1 MKNVIYSLVVAVMA
15 VVLIVAVAVIL
26 PMISTSVT
34 SDAIATSGT
43 ATIKTVDNEAV
54 QPDGG
59 HAERCYLTEATTGM
73 VLYKKNEDERHEIA
87 SMVKI
92 MTLLLT
98 FEAIEKN
105 EASYDELITISR
117 EAAAEKGSELF
128 LDAGAQYRL
137 SDLIKGITVVSA
149 NDASVAVAER
159 LAGSVPAFVD
169 RMNARAQEL
178 GMTNTKFVNATGYP
192 SENEQ
197 YSTARDVNAM
207 TRELIKHKDYY
218 NYSRIWVEDFTHPSG
233 RITGLANT
241 NKLVRFY
248 KGCDSGKTGY
258 TSTAKFCLSASA
270 ERNGLRVVGTVIGAE
285 SSDNRFSAMRKM
297 FDYSFM
303 NYKAE
308 CVKECGSNADIEISV
323 KKGKEDSITPIFS
336 ADLKFITSRAGG
348 EYTVEYETQEIIAPM
363 SKGSVVGKAKL
374 MSGDK
379 VVSEVNL
386 ILDRDVEKASFFDYI
401 RKICR

>member
-1 MKNVIYSLVVAVMA
+1 MKNVIYLHVVAVL
-15 VVLIVAVAVIL
+15 VVVFVFAIAMVI
-26 PMISTSVT
+26 PMTTSV
-34 SDAIATSGT
+34 AGEVEATT
-43 ATIKTVDNEAV
+43 CATTIETINDSAT
-54 QPDGG
+54 QADGVL
-59 HAERCYLTEATTGM
+59 AERCYLTEATTGM

-98 FEAIEKN
+98 FEAVERG
-105 EASYDELITISR
+105 EVSYDELITISR
-117 EAAAEKGSELF
+117 EAASEKGSELF
-128 LDAGAQYRL
+128 LDAGAQYKL

-159 LAGSVPAFVD
+159 LAGSVPAFVE

-197 YSTARDVNAM
+197 YSTARDVNIM

-241 NKLVRFY
+241 NKLIRFY

-285 SSDNRFSAMRKM
+285 SSDKRFSAMRKM

-303 NYKAE
+303 NYKSE
-308 CVKECGSNADIEISV
+308 CVKASGSYVNVDVNV
-323 KKGKEDSITPIFS
+323 KRGKVDTVTPILKD
-336 ADLKFITSRAGG
+336 DLKFISSRAGG
-348 EYTVEYETQEIIAPM
+348 EYTVEYELNDICAPM
-363 SKGSVVGKAKL
+363 SKGSVVGKAKII
-374 MSGDK
+374 SDNV
-379 VVSEVNL
+379 VVSEVEL
-386 ILDRDVEKASFFDYI
+386 VLESDVKKASFFDYI

>member
-15 VVLIVAVAVIL
+15 VVFVVAVIAL
-26 PMISTSVT
+26 IPMISTNVT
-34 SDAIATSGT
+34 TDVETTSGT
-43 ATIKTVDNEAV
+43 ATINTIDSDAV

-59 HAERCYLTEATTGM
+59 QADRCYLTEATTGM

-92 MTLLLT
+92 MTLLLS
-98 FEAIEKN
+98 FEAIERG
-105 EASYDELITISR
+105 EASYDEPITISHD
-117 EAAAEKGSELF
+117 AAAEKGSELF

-178 GMTNTKFVNATGYP
+178 GMTNTKFANATGYP
-192 SENEQ
+192 TENEQ
-197 YSTARDVNAM
+197 YSTARDVNTM

-270 ERNGLRVVGTVIGAE
+270 ERNGLRVVGTIIGAE

-308 CVKECGSNADIEISV
+308 CVKESGSNADIVINV
-323 KKGKEDSITPIFS
+323 KKGKMDSITPIFN
-336 ADLKFITSRAGG
+336 ADLKFVTSRAGG
-348 EYTVEYETQEIIAPM
+348 EYTVEYETQDIVAPM

-379 VVSEVNL
+379 VIAEVDL
-386 ILDRDVEKASFFDYI
+386 VLSSDVEKASFIDYI

>member
-1 MKNVIYSLVVAVMA
+1 MKNVIYLHVVAVL
-15 VVLIVAVAVIL
+15 VVVFMFAIAMVIL
-26 PMISTSVT
+26 MTTSV
-34 SDAIATSGT
+34 AGEVEATT
-43 ATIKTVDNEAV
+43 CATTIDTINDSAT
-54 QPDGG
+54 QADGG
-59 HAERCYLTEATTGM
+59 LAERCYLTEATTGM

-98 FEAIEKN
+98 FEAVERG
-105 EASYDELITISR
+105 EVSYDELITISR
-117 EAAAEKGSELF
+117 EAASEKGSELF
-128 LDAGAQYRL
+128 LDAGAQYKL

-159 LAGSVPAFVD
+159 LAGSVPAFVE

-197 YSTARDVNAM
+197 YSTARDVNIM
-207 TRELIKHKDYY
+207 TRELIKHKEYY

-241 NKLVRFY
+241 NKLIRFY

-285 SSDNRFSAMRKM
+285 SSDKRFSAMRKM

-303 NYKAE
+303 NYKSE
-308 CVKECGSNADIEISV
+308 CVKASGSYANVDVNV
-323 KKGKEDSITPIFS
+323 KRGKVDTVTPILKD
-336 ADLKFITSRAGG
+336 DLKFISSRAGG
-348 EYTVEYETQEIIAPM
+348 EYTVEYELNDICAPM
-363 SKGSVVGKAKL
+363 SKGSVVGKAKII
-374 MSGDK
+374 SDNV
-379 VVSEVNL
+379 VVSEVELVLEN
-386 ILDRDVEKASFFDYI
+386 DVKKASFFDYI

>member
-1 MKNVIYSLVVAVMA
+1 MKNVIYLHVVAVL
-15 VVLIVAVAVIL
+15 VVVFVFAIAMVI
-26 PMISTSVT
+26 PMTTSV
-34 SDAIATSGT
+34 AGEVEATT
-43 ATIKTVDNEAV
+43 CATTIETINDSAT
-54 QPDGG
+54 QADGG
-59 HAERCYLTEATTGM
+59 LAERCYLTEATTGM

-98 FEAIEKN
+98 FEAVERG
-105 EASYDELITISR
+105 EVSYDELITISR
-117 EAAAEKGSELF
+117 EAASEKGSELF
-128 LDAGAQYRL
+128 LDAGAQYKL

-159 LAGSVPAFVD
+159 LAGSVPAFVE

-197 YSTARDVNAM
+197 YSTARDVNIM

-218 NYSRIWVEDFTHPSG
+218 NYSRIWVEDYTHPSG

-241 NKLVRFY
+241 NKLIRFY

-285 SSDNRFSAMRKM
+285 SSDKRFSAMRKM

-303 NYKAE
+303 NYKSE
-308 CVKECGSNADIEISV
+308 CVKASGSYVNVDVNV
-323 KKGKEDSITPIFS
+323 KRGKVDTVTPIFKD
-336 ADLKFITSRAGG
+336 DLKFISSRAGG
-348 EYTVEYETQEIIAPM
+348 EYTVEYELNDICAPM
-363 SKGSVVGKAKL
+363 SKGSVVGKAKII
-374 MSGDK
+374 SDNA
-379 VVSEVNL
+379 VVSEVELVLEND
-386 ILDRDVEKASFFDYI
+386 IKKASFFDYI

>member
-1 MKNVIYSLVVAVMA
+1 MKNVIYSLVVAVLA
-15 VVLIVAVAVIL
+15 VVF
-26 PMISTSVT
+26 MM
-34 SDAIATSGT
+34 AIAIVVPMNATSMTGEIETTCST
-43 ATIKTVDNEAV
+43 ATVNNIDGESV

-59 HAERCYLTEATTGM
+59 LATRCYLTEATTGM
-73 VLYKKNEDERHEIA
+73 VLYRKNEDERHEIA

-98 FEAIEKN
+98 FEAIERG

-117 EAAAEKGSELF
+117 EAADEKGSELF
-128 LDAGAQYRL
+128 LDAGVQYKL
-137 SDLIKGITVVSA
+137 SDLIKGIIVVSA

-159 LAGSVPAFVD
+159 LAGSVPSFVD
-169 RMNARAQEL
+169 RMNTRAQEL
-178 GMTNTKFVNATGYP
+178 GMTNTKFANATGYP
-192 SENEQ
+192 SEYEQ
-197 YSTARDVNAM
+197 YSTARDVNIM

-270 ERNGLRVVGTVIGAE
+270 ERNGLRIVGTVIGAE
-285 SSDNRFSAMRKM
+285 SSDKRFGAMRKM

-308 CVKECGSNADIEISV
+308 CVKECGSYADADISV
-323 KKGKEDSITPIFS
+323 KGGKVDSVTPILKG
-336 ADLKFITSRAGG
+336 DLKFISSRAGG
-348 EYTVEYETQEIIAPM
+348 DYTVEYETMEIKAPM
-363 SKGSVVGKAKL
+363 SKGSVVGKAKII
-374 MSGDK
+374 SDNV
-379 VVSEVNL
+379 VVSEVDL
-386 ILDRDVEKASFFDYI
+386 ILENDVKKASFFDYI

>member
-1 MKNVIYSLVVAVMA
+1 MKNVIYSLVVAVLA
-15 VVLIVAVAVIL
+15 VVFL
-26 PMISTSVT
+26 M
-34 SDAIATSGT
+34 AIAIVIPMT
-43 ATIKTVDNEAV
+43 ATSMAGEVETACSTATVNNIDGEDV

-59 HAERCYLTEATTGM
+59 LATRCYLTEATTGM

-98 FEAIEKN
+98 FEAVERG
-105 EASYDELITISR
+105 EASYDELVTISLD
-117 EAAAEKGSELF
+117 AADEKGSELF
-128 LDAGAQYRL
+128 LDAGAEYRL

-169 RMNARAQEL
+169 RMNARAKEL
-178 GMTNTKFVNATGYP
+178 GMTNTKFANATGYP
-192 SENEQ
+192 SEYEQ
-197 YSTARDVNAM
+197 YSTARDVNTM

-270 ERNGLRVVGTVIGAE
+270 ERNGLRIVGTVIGAE
-285 SSDNRFSAMRKM
+285 SSDKRFGAMRKM

-308 CVKECGSNADIEISV
+308 CVKECGSYADVNISV
-323 KKGKEDSITPIFS
+323 KGGKVDSITPILNG
-336 ADLKFITSRAGG
+336 DLKFISSRAGG
-348 EYTVEYETQEIIAPM
+348 EYTVEYETTEIKAPM
-363 SKGSVVGKAKL
+363 SKGSVVGKAKII
-374 MSGDK
+374 SDNT
-379 VVSEVNL
+379 VVSEVDL
-386 ILDRDVEKASFFDYI
+386 ILESDVKKASFFDYI

>member
-1 MKNVIYSLVVAVMA
+1 MKNVIYTLAVTVMMS
-15 VVLIVAVAVIL
+15 VF
-26 PMISTSVT
+26 MIAMIAIIPSYNACVT
-34 SDAIATSGT
+34 SGIDSISDT
-43 ATIKTVDNEAV
+43 ATINTTHNEVV

-59 HAERCYLTEATTGM
+59 EAERCYLTEATTGM

-98 FEAIEKN
+98 FEAVERG

-117 EAAAEKGSELF
+117 EAASEKGSELF
-128 LDAGAQYRL
+128 LDAGAQYKL

-149 NDASVAVAER
+149 NDASVAAAER
-159 LAGSVPAFVD
+159 LAGSVPAFVE

-197 YSTARDVNAM
+197 YSTARDVNIM
-207 TRELIKHKDYY
+207 TRELIKHKEYY

-233 RITGLANT
+233 RRTGLANT
-241 NKLVRFY
+241 NKLIRFY

-285 SSDNRFSAMRKM
+285 SSDKRFSAMRKM

-303 NYKAE
+303 NYKSE
-308 CVKECGSNADIEISV
+308 CVKASGSYADVDVNV
-323 KKGKEDSITPIFS
+323 KRGKVDTVTPIFKD
-336 ADLKFITSRAGG
+336 DLKFISSRAGG
-348 EYTVEYETQEIIAPM
+348 EYTVEYELNDICAPM
-363 SKGSVVGKAKL
+363 SKGSVVGKAKII
-374 MSGDK
+374 SDNA
-379 VVSEVNL
+379 VVIEVELVLEND
-386 ILDRDVEKASFFDYI
+386 IKKASFFDYI
-401 RKICR
+401 CKICR

>member
-1 MKNVIYSLVVAVMA
+1 MKNVIYLHVVAVL
-15 VVLIVAVAVIL
+15 VVVFVFAIAMVI
-26 PMISTSVT
+26 PMTTSV
-34 SDAIATSGT
+34 AGEVEATT
-43 ATIKTVDNEAV
+43 CATTIDTINDSAT
-54 QPDGG
+54 QADGG
-59 HAERCYLTEATTGM
+59 LAERCYLTEATTGM

-98 FEAIEKN
+98 FEAVERG
-105 EASYDELITISR
+105 EVSYDELITISR
-117 EAAAEKGSELF
+117 EAASEKGSELF
-128 LDAGAQYRL
+128 LDAGAQYKL

-159 LAGSVPAFVD
+159 LAGSVPAFVE

-197 YSTARDVNAM
+197 YSTAHDVNIM
-207 TRELIKHKDYY
+207 TRELIKHKEYY

-285 SSDNRFSAMRKM
+285 SSDKRFSAMRKM

-303 NYKAE
+303 NYKSE
-308 CVKECGSNADIEISV
+308 CVKASGSYADVDVNV
-323 KKGKEDSITPIFS
+323 KRGKVDTVTPILKD
-336 ADLKFITSRAGG
+336 DLKFISSRAGG
-348 EYTVEYETQEIIAPM
+348 EYTVEYELNDICAPM
-363 SKGSVVGKAKL
+363 SKGSVVGKAKII
-374 MSGDK
+374 SDNV
-379 VVSEVNL
+379 VVSEVELVLEN
-386 ILDRDVEKASFFDYI
+386 DVKKASFFDYI

>member
-1 MKNVIYSLVVAVMA
+1 MKNVIYLHVVAVL
-15 VVLIVAVAVIL
+15 VVVFVFAIAMVI
-26 PMISTSVT
+26 PMTTSV
-34 SDAIATSGT
+34 AGEIEATT
-43 ATIKTVDNEAV
+43 CATTIETINDSAT
-54 QPDGG
+54 QADGRL
-59 HAERCYLTEATTGM
+59 AERCYLTEATTGM

-98 FEAIEKN
+98 FEAVERG
-105 EASYDELITISR
+105 EVSYDELITISR
-117 EAAAEKGSELF
+117 EAASEKGSELF
-128 LDAGAQYRL
+128 LDAGAQYKL

-159 LAGSVPAFVD
+159 LAGSVPAFVE

-197 YSTARDVNAM
+197 YSTAHDVNIM
-207 TRELIKHKDYY
+207 TRELIKHKEYY

-285 SSDNRFSAMRKM
+285 SSDKRFSAMRKM

-303 NYKAE
+303 NYKSE
-308 CVKECGSNADIEISV
+308 CVKASGSYADVDVNV
-323 KKGKEDSITPIFS
+323 KRGKVDTVTPILKD
-336 ADLKFITSRAGG
+336 DLKFISSRAGG
-348 EYTVEYETQEIIAPM
+348 EYTVEYELNDICAPM
-363 SKGSVVGKAKL
+363 SKGSVVGKAKII
-374 MSGDK
+374 SDNV
-379 VVSEVNL
+379 VVSEVELVLEN
-386 ILDRDVEKASFFDYI
+386 DVKKASFFDYI

>member
-1 MKNVIYSLVVAVMA
+1 MKNVIYLHVVAVL
-15 VVLIVAVAVIL
+15 VVVFMFAIAMVI
-26 PMISTSVT
+26 PMTTSV
-34 SDAIATSGT
+34 AGEVE
-43 ATIKTVDNEAV
+43 ATICATTIDTINDSAT
-54 QPDGG
+54 QADGRL
-59 HAERCYLTEATTGM
+59 AERCYLTEATTGM

-98 FEAIEKN
+98 FEAVERG
-105 EASYDELITISR
+105 EVSYDELITISR
-117 EAAAEKGSELF
+117 EAASEKGSELF
-128 LDAGAQYRL
+128 LDAGAQYKL

-159 LAGSVPAFVD
+159 LAGSVPAFVE

-197 YSTARDVNAM
+197 YSTAHDVNIM
-207 TRELIKHKDYY
+207 TRELIKHKEYY

-285 SSDNRFSAMRKM
+285 SSDKRFSAMRKM

-303 NYKAE
+303 NYKSE
-308 CVKECGSNADIEISV
+308 CVKASGSYADVDVNV
-323 KKGKEDSITPIFS
+323 KRGKVDTVTPILKD
-336 ADLKFITSRAGG
+336 DLKFISSRAGG
-348 EYTVEYETQEIIAPM
+348 EYTVEYELNDICAPM
-363 SKGSVVGKAKL
+363 SKGSVVGKAKII
-374 MSGDK
+374 SDNV
-379 VVSEVNL
+379 VVSEVELVLEN
-386 ILDRDVEKASFFDYI
+386 DVKKASFFDYI

>member
-1 MKNVIYSLVVAVMA
+1 MKNVIYLHVVAVL
-15 VVLIVAVAVIL
+15 VVVFVFAIAMVI
-26 PMISTSVT
+26 PMTTSV
-34 SDAIATSGT
+34 AGEIEATT
-43 ATIKTVDNEAV
+43 CATTIETINDSAT
-54 QPDGG
+54 QADGG
-59 HAERCYLTEATTGM
+59 LAERCYLTEATTGM

-98 FEAIEKN
+98 FEAVERG
-105 EASYDELITISR
+105 EVSYDELITISR
-117 EAAAEKGSELF
+117 EAASEKGSELF
-128 LDAGAQYRL
+128 LDAGAQYKL

-159 LAGSVPAFVD
+159 LAGGVPSFVD

-197 YSTARDVNAM
+197 YSTAHDVNLM
-207 TRELIKHKDYY
+207 TRELIKHKEYY

-233 RITGLANT
+233 RRTGLANT
-241 NKLVRFY
+241 NKLIRFY

-285 SSDNRFSAMRKM
+285 SSDKRFSAMRKM

-303 NYKAE
+303 NYKSE
-308 CVKECGSNADIEISV
+308 CVKASGSYADVDVNV
-323 KKGKEDSITPIFS
+323 KRGKVDTVTPIFKD
-336 ADLKFITSRAGG
+336 DLKFISSRAGG
-348 EYTVEYETQEIIAPM
+348 EYTVEYELNDICAPM
-363 SKGSVVGKAKL
+363 SKGSVVGKAKII
-374 MSGDK
+374 SDNV
-379 VVSEVNL
+379 VVSEVELVLEN
-386 ILDRDVEKASFFDYI
+386 DVKKASFFDYI

>member
-1 MKNVIYSLVVAVMA
+1 MKNVIYLHVVAVL
-15 VVLIVAVAVIL
+15 VVVFMFAIAMVI
-26 PMISTSVT
+26 PMTTSV
-34 SDAIATSGT
+34 AGEVEATT
-43 ATIKTVDNEAV
+43 CATTIETINDSAT
-54 QPDGG
+54 QADGG
-59 HAERCYLTEATTGM
+59 LAERCYLTEATTGM

-98 FEAIEKN
+98 FEAVERG
-105 EASYDELITISR
+105 EVSYDELITISR
-117 EAAAEKGSELF
+117 EAASEKGSELF
-128 LDAGAQYRL
+128 LDAGAQYKL

-159 LAGSVPAFVD
+159 LAGSVPAFVE

-197 YSTARDVNAM
+197 YSTARDVNIM
-207 TRELIKHKDYY
+207 TRKLIKHKEYY

-241 NKLVRFY
+241 NKLIRFY

-285 SSDNRFSAMRKM
+285 SSDKRFSAMRKM

-303 NYKAE
+303 NYKSE
-308 CVKECGSNADIEISV
+308 CVKASGSYANVDVNV
-323 KKGKEDSITPIFS
+323 KRGKVDTVTPILKD
-336 ADLKFITSRAGG
+336 DLKFISSRAGG
-348 EYTVEYETQEIIAPM
+348 EYTVEYELNDICAPM
-363 SKGSVVGKAKL
+363 SKGSVVGKAKII
-374 MSGDK
+374 SDNV
-379 VVSEVNL
+379 VVSEVELVLEN
-386 ILDRDVEKASFFDYI
+386 DVKKASFFDYI

>member
-15 VVLIVAVAVIL
+15 VVFVLAVAVLI
-26 PMISTSVT
+26 PMITTNVT
-34 SDAIATSGT
+34 SDVTATSGST
-43 ATIKTVDNEAV
+43 TINTVDSDAV

-59 HAERCYLTEATTGM
+59 QAERCYLTEAATGM

-98 FEAIEKN
+98 FEAVERG

-117 EAAAEKGSELF
+117 EASDEKGSELF

-149 NDASVAVAER
+149 NDACVAVAER
-159 LAGSVPAFVD
+159 LAGSMPAFVD

-178 GMTNTKFVNATGYP
+178 GMINTKFVNATGYP

-197 YSTARDVNAM
+197 YSTARDVNVM

-241 NKLVRFY
+241 NKLIRFY

-303 NYKAE
+303 NFKAE
-308 CVKECGSNADIEISV
+308 CVKERGSNADIQIAV
-323 KKGKEDSITPIFS
+323 KGGKSDSITPIYN
-336 ADLKFITSRAGG
+336 ADLKFISSRAGG
-348 EYTVEYETQEIIAPM
+348 EYTVEYETQEISAPL

-374 MSGDK
+374 MSGNK
-379 VVSEVNL
+379 IVSEVDL
-386 ILDRDVEKASFFDYI
+386 ILGSDIEKASFFDYI